1 MKKTLAAAIISSLF
15 ASGASYAANIYQGED
30 GSEVNLYGRLG
41 YNITDKAT
49 DDGDTEGQFDARL
62 GLGGSQRIND
72 QVSVIGWA
80 EYQVG
85 AAEFENGFSHNDTQS
100 NQSLTPRYVW
110 AGIDAGDAGQITGG
124 RVASGIIW
132 FSDIVDVF
140 HASDV
145 ALGRQISQI
154 DNSAAQTFRQD
165 GTLQYQNNFSGLD
178 LSVAYIFGDGD
189 SESGLNDDELDYG
202 YNTALRYAIQLG
214 NEMTLTPVVAYQYN
228 ENKGGDESTF
238 WGAGANFVAG
248 ALTIGMEYSEN
259 ELDYTGV
266 SDKSKDEVFEA
277 IVAYNIN
284 DFWTVRGGYRN
295 LDNTGGDELELDEYT
310 LEGQYRLTSRSSIYA
325 DYVIRD
331 GKNGTMNGQSVGF
344 SGDADEDFYNVGLR
358 YEF

>member
-1 MKKTLAAAIISSLF
+1 MKKTLAAAMISSIF

-30 GSEVNLYGRLG
+30 GSEVNVYGRLG

-49 DDGDTEGQFDARL
+49 NNGDTEGQFDARI
-62 GLGGSQRIND
+62 GLGGSQRVND

-85 AAEFENGFSHNDTQS
+85 AAEAENGFVNGGEE
-100 NQSLTPRYVW
+100 LTARYVW
-110 AGIDAGDAGQITGG
+110 AGIDAGDVGKITGG

-132 FSDIVDVF
+132 LSDIVDVF

-145 ALGRQISQI
+145 ALGRQIVEI
-154 DNSAAQTFRQD
+154 DNSAVQTFRQD
-165 GTLQYQNNFSGLD
+165 GTLQYQNNFGGLD
-178 LSVAYIFGDGD
+178 VSVAYIFGDGS
-189 SESGLNDDELDYG
+189 SEDGSANAVLDYG
-202 YNTALRYAIQLG
+202 YNTALRYGIELG
-214 NEMTLTPVVAYQYN
+214 NGMTLTPVVAYQYN

-248 ALTIGMEYSEN
+248 NLTVGMEYSEN
-259 ELDYTGV
+259 ELDFSGAA
-266 SDKSKDEVFEA
+266 SNSKDEVFEA

-284 DFWTVRGGYRN
+284 DFVTVRGGYRN

-310 LEGQYRLTSRSSIYA
+310 LEGQYRLTSQSSIYA
-325 DYVIRD
+325 DYVMRD
-331 GKNGTMNGQSVGF
+331 GNNGF
-344 SGDADEDFYNVGLR
+344 SNGFAGDADEDFYNVGLR